1 MPVLRR
7 PIRIRWWIFLFTF
20 AFLFMS
26 YVQRTSI
33 GIAAERIEPEL
44 NVSQMQIGWMM
55 WAFTLMYML
64 MQLPAGV
71 FGQRFGARK
80 TFTIAGALGA
90 VAMVA
95 TPMAPVLLTG
105 STLFLAMV
113 FFQGLLGVAQA
124 PFVPVTAG
132 VYEAWFPSS
141 RWALI
146 QGIGASGGTLGAAL
160 VPPVIV
166 LLTQSYGWQGALYW
180 LSLPAV
186 ALTIVWAWFARD
198 MPHQHPLVTPEELA
212 ELDQSDGDTAKPL
225 TWQRLASIAANRDVL
240 LLSISYVC
248 MNYGFYLL
256 NNWSFL
262 YLVQERHLSALQ
274 SGFLAM
280 LPSIGAAAGSAI
292 GGYLADICAARLG
305 TRRGYA
311 LVPLVSLPIA
321 GVLLLLVAHTTS
333 AIVAVAVLT
342 ASFFAIEM
350 TEGPYWAA
358 TMCVARADTMAA
370 TGVLNTGGN
379 LGGVIGIPIV
389 AYLSGRGAWGPA
401 FATGTILALVAAGL
415 WLLIDPT
422 RLDSARVSSPQA

>member
-1 MPVLRR
+1 MPAKRR
-7 PIRIRWWIFLFTF
+7 TIRIRWWIFLFTF

-80 TFTIAGALGA
+80 TFTIAGILGA
-90 VAMVA
+90 VAMIA
-95 TPMAPVLLTG
+95 TPMAPVLLSGTA
-105 STLFLAMV
+105 LFLAMV

-160 VPPVIV
+160 EPPVIV

-180 LSLPAV
+180 LALPAV

-198 MPHQHPLVTPEELA
+198 KPHEHPWVTPEELA
-212 ELDQSDGDTAKPL
+212 ELDQPAGDIARPM
-225 TWQRLASIAANRDVL
+225 TWRRLAGIAANRDVL
-240 LLSISYVC
+240 LLSLSYVC

-274 SGFLAM
+274 SGLLAM
-280 LPSIGAAAGSAI
+280 LPSIGAAVGSAI

-305 TRRGYA
+305 ARRGYA
-311 LVPLVSLPIA
+311 LVAA
-321 GVLLLLVAHTTS
+321 GVAANCRRAAAAGGPS
-333 AIVAVAVLT
+333 
-342 ASFFAIEM
+342 IERIR
-350 TEGPYWAA
+350 
-358 TMCVARADTMAA
+358 C
-370 TGVLNTGGN
+370 GGGIDRQFLRHRDDRRTL
-379 LGGVIGIPIV
+379 LGGDDARGPRRHD
-389 AYLSGRGAWGPA
+389 GGHRGAEHGWQPGRRRRHPDR
-401 FATGTILALVAAGL
+401 GL
-415 WLLIDPT
+415 SVW
-422 RLDSARVSSPQA
+422 